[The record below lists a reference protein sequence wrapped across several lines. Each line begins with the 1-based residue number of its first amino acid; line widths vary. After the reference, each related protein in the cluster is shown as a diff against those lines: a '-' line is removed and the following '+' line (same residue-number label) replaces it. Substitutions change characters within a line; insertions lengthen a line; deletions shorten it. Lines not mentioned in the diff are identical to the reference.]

1 MHRVLNHAD
10 VSDVSGS
17 LIFTSFLGR
26 GVADVATCGA
36 GGRGKE
42 AASEAY
48 GFTCLLD
55 KQRGPTNRGAALWSA
70 TKGFKTFV
78 VFSLTLVVEQEA
90 QLSS

>member
-17 LIFTSFLGR
+17 LIFTSFLER

-36 GGRGKE
+36 GGCGKE

-48 GFTCLLD
+48 GFTCLD
-55 KQRGPTNRGAALWSA
+55 KQRGPTRGAAWSA
-70 TKGFKTFV
+70 TKDFKAFFA
-78 VFSLTLVVEQEA
+78 FSLTLVVEFFEA